1 MRLIFAGTPEVAA
14 RSLELIASKHE
25 VALVLTRP
33 DAPIG
38 RKRIVT
44 PSPVAQKAGDLGL
57 AVHKTNKIDDQ
68 ALALIQETKAEKAI
82 VVAFGA
88 MIPQAALSRLSWWN
102 LHFSMLPEWRGA
114 TPLQHSMMHATGI
127 GVSVFLL
134 DQALDTGMIIA
145 QESLSFLNDETAG
158 QALKRFTDAGSK
170 VLLDALEEDLEPMP
184 QVGISSNAPKLTR
197 LDAKINFTKSATEL
211 QRFIRATNPEPM
223 AWANQNGEPVRILG
237 ASNPGAKPEF
247 DASHD
252 IGEIFKADNNEIF
265 VQCGNSS
272 FLKLEL
278 VQPAG
283 KRETEAID
291 WWNGLKGRA
300 KFD

>member
-14 RSLELIASKHE
+14 RSLELIACRHE

-57 AVHKTNKIDDQ
+57 AVHKTNKIDNQ
-68 ALALIQETKAEKAI
+68 ALALIQETNAEKAI

-88 MIPQAALSRLSWWN
+88 MIPQAALSRLNWWN

-114 TPLQHSMMHATGI
+114 TPLQHSMIHATGI

-134 DQALDTGMIIA
+134 DQGLDTGMIIA
-145 QESLSFLNDETAG
+145 QKPLSFLKDETAG
-158 QALKRFTDAGSK
+158 QALERFTDVGTK
-170 VLLDALEEDLEPMP
+170 VLLDALDEDLEPMP
-184 QVGISSNAPKLTR
+184 QVGISSIAPKLTR
-197 LDAKINFTKSATEL
+197 LDAEINFTKSATEL

-223 AWANQNGEPVRILG
+223 AWANQNGEPIRILG
-237 ASNPGAKPEF
+237 ASSASAKPEF
-247 DASHD
+247 DTTHD
-252 IGEIFKADNNEIF
+252 IGELFKTDNNEIF

-283 KRETEAID
+283 KRETEASN